1 MFVVIIFFFSW
12 NKCVVRFKVIYICLN
27 EFEIVLFKI
36 LFFEMN
42 IYLNFGVGC
51 LVILVDKFNDFFGF
65 KYVFCM

>member
-1 MFVVIIFFFSW
+1 M
-12 NKCVVRFKVIYICLN
+12 FKVINICLN